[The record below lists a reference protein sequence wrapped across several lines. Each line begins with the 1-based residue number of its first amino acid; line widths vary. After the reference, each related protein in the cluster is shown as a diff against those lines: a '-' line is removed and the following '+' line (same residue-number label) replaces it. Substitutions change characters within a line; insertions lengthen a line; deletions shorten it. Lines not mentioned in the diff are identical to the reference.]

1 MEQKNN
7 SCKER
12 TNKSRLCFASLIYE
26 MQRGDTMAVKLHEG
40 ALKGGGSHP
49 FTSFLGIKV
58 GGNTHN
64 IFPNNPN
71 IQNEIQ
77 N

>member
-1 MEQKNN
+1 MFDRDNGSKNKRFSMIGQSFIYKME
-7 SCKER
+7 
-12 TNKSRLCFASLIYE
+12 
-26 MQRGDTMAVKLHEG
+26 RGDTMAVRLHEG

-64 IFPNNPN
+64 ILPNNLN